1 MESRHERFF
10 EALAQRLSQ
19 PLPGAEAHRKMASS
33 TRNAPPYQT
42 APDERTRQSAVLL
55 LLYPHQDGVFLPLIL
70 RPAYEGI
77 HGGQMAFPGGGHE
90 RQDKTLVR
98 TALRE
103 AQEEIGIKA
112 SDVHVLGTLSELY
125 IPPSNYQ
132 VLPVVGYLPYRPEF
146 FPDPREVADVV
157 EVGLD
162 ALADVRIVGAKEMRV
177 RDALVQAPFYLVN
190 NRTVWGATAMM
201 LSEFLVVLNEVAA
214 GNGSLKR
221 T

>member
-1 MESRHERFF
+1 MESRHEHFF
-10 EALAQRLSQ
+10 AALARRLSQ

-33 TRNAPPYQT
+33 ARNAPPYQT
-42 APDERTRQSAVLL
+42 VPNERTRQSGVLL
-55 LLYPHQDGVFLPLIL
+55 LLYPYQGEVFLPLIL

-77 HGGQMAFPGGGHE
+77 HGGQMAFPGGGQE
-90 RQDKTLVR
+90 RQDKTLIG

-112 SDVHVLGTLSELY
+112 SDVHLLGILSELY

-146 FPDPREVADVV
+146 FPDPREVADVI

-162 ALADVRIVGAKEMRV
+162 ALSDVRITGTKEMRV
-177 RDALVQAPFYLVN
+177 RDALIQAPFYLVN
-190 NRTVWGATAMM
+190 ERTVWGATAMI

-214 GNGSLKR
+214 DSGATRK
-221 T
+221 

>member
-1 MESRHERFF
+1 MESRHEHFF

-33 TRNAPPYQT
+33 ARNAPPYQ
-42 APDERTRQSAVLL
+42 AVPNERTRQSAVLL
-55 LLYPHQDGVFLPLIL
+55 LLYPHRGEVFLPLIL

-90 RQDKTLVR
+90 RQDQTLVR

-112 SDVHVLGTLSELY
+112 SDVHVLGALSGLY

-132 VLPVVGYLPYRPEF
+132 VLPVVGYLPYQPEF
-146 FPDPREVADVV
+146 FPDPREVADVI

-162 ALADVRIVGAKEMRV
+162 PLSDVRIVGAKEMRV
-177 RDALVQAPFYLVN
+177 RDALIQAPFYLVN
-190 NRTVWGATAMM
+190 DRTVWGATAMI

-214 GNGSLKR
+214 GGGALEQK
-221 T
+221 